1 MFSLRIEN
9 IFMRKEGT
17 LERVL
22 GFLEI
27 TRGTV

>member
-17 LERVL
+17 LECVL
-22 GFLEI
+22 GILEI